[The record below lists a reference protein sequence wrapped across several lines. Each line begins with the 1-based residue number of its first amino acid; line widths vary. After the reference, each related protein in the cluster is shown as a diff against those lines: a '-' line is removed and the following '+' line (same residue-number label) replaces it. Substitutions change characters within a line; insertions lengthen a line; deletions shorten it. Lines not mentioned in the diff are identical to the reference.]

1 MTFSPPV
8 GAPVEAGVRWRE
20 SPHHSPRGSARIRWV
35 ALHADASP
43 AETATTSW
51 VCNPKSEVSYHS
63 LIHRDGSLT
72 RYVRDE
78 RAAWACGKSRW
89 QDVEWLNRWTLNL
102 AFSNRHDGKEPL
114 TRAQIDRAQRI
125 LDAWRSRY
133 PVEAVLTHA
142 MIAPGRKSDPD
153 RIPNFRLSDYA

>member
-1 MTFSPPV
+1 MTFSPPL

-35 ALHADASP
+35 VLHADVSP
-43 AETATTSW
+43 AETATTAW
-51 VCNPKSEVSYHS
+51 ICNPDSKVSYHG

-89 QDVEWLNRWTLNL
+89 QDVEWLNRWSLSL

-142 MIAPGRKSDPD
+142 MISPGRKPDPEK
-153 RIPNFRLSDYA
+153 IPNFRLSNYA

>member
-1 MTFSPPV
+1 MTFSPPL

-35 ALHADASP
+35 VLHADVSP
-43 AETATTSW
+43 AETATTAW
-51 VCNPKSEVSYHS
+51 ICNPDSKVSYHG

-78 RAAWACGKSRW
+78 RAAWACGKSWWR
-89 QDVEWLNRWTLNL
+89 DVKWLNRWTLNL
-102 AFSNRHDGKEPL
+102 AFANRHDGKEPL

-153 RIPNFRLSDYA
+153 RIPNFRLTDYA

>member
-1 MTFSPPV
+1 MTYSPPL
-8 GAPVEAGVRWRE
+8 GAPVEAGVRWRD

-35 ALHADASP
+35 VLHADASP

-51 VCNPKSEVSYHS
+51 VCNPESEVSYHS

-142 MIAPGRKSDPD
+142 MISPGRKPDPEK
-153 RIPNFRLSDYA
+153 IPNFRLSDYA